1 MINLHIGFNVLIQ
14 RGHALVRTPWLQ
26 ESSRG
31 VEKKHEEGVWVHGG
45 QRRKS
50 RMGKARN
57 ETGFPGWLWALL
69 FLKLG
74 TLWFAP
80 CLSEGQCQPRA
91 FFGTVGRLRRP
102 VLGGGCLC
110 SFLAVSLSSG

>member
-1 MINLHIGFNVLIQ
+1 MINLHIGFNVLVQ

-26 ESSRG
+26 ESFRG
-31 VEKKHEEGVWVHGG
+31 VEKKHEEGVWAHGG

-102 VLGGGCLC
+102 VLGSGCLF